1 MKFVDATAF
10 FCMAMTALPVAAKE
24 IHEAARIGDLTQLE
38 RLLTEGH
45 AADEPEDSL
54 GVTAWQIA
62 SYHGRKEALDL
73 LAKAGAD
80 VQRPFPDPQEIVDR
94 VLSPAV
100 KKNGPGFALLAARD
114 GKVLYAKGYGL
125 ADLEK
130 GVPITPD
137 TVFRIGS
144 VTKQF
149 TAAAVLLCL
158 EDGLLRLSDP
168 LTKYFSGYLD
178 GDKITLAHLLS
189 HRSGIRN
196 FTSFPAFSE
205 QVTGPRTPG
214 QVIATFRD
222 MSLESEPGTRYAYC
236 NSSYFLLAEIVKR
249 ASGEKYDDLLER
261 RVFRSAHMFSTG
273 VHRPELALQ
282 GEALGY
288 ARGEDGKGGWRRA
301 LDWHM
306 SQAGGAGEF
315 YSTVGDLYRWNEA
328 VFNGKVL
335 SPESLSMAHRPAA
348 PHAEVS
354 AEMTGLAA
362 KYGYGWVA
370 DEERGLPKIWH
381 TGGLPGFS
389 SILVRYPA
397 QNFTVVVLS
406 NTLESIDGQTASA
419 LAAVVARQHL
429 WREMGGQPCFRELPV
444 PEGVRLADYAAPFD
458 FGGLGVLRFR
468 VKDGRLESKL
478 AAQSWGAVRYHGE
491 DEFRND
497 GVDATFTFRRDEK
510 GMVNYVK
517 LLQRGSTLEGERF
530 DEPETGKLSREALDA
545 VAGHYELP
553 FGQIHFRV
561 DNKSGELRGRVKG
574 QQEFSYYPV
583 KGDDGRFMCKA
594 VRVQVMFLRPDGAK
608 DGPATGLIIQQGGGM
623 VPGRKVSVS
632 GER

>member
-1 MKFVDATAF
+1 MKFVHATAF
-10 FCMAMTALPVAAKE
+10 FCMATTALPVAAKE
-24 IHEAARIGDLTQLE
+24 VHEAARIGDLTQLE
-38 RLLTEGH
+38 RLLAEGQQV
-45 AADEPEDSL
+45 DELEDRL

-62 SYHGRKEALDL
+62 SYHGRREAMNL

-80 VQRPFPDPQEIVDR
+80 VQRPFPDPVAIVER
-94 VLSPAV
+94 VLVPAV

-149 TAAAVLLCL
+149 TATAVLLCQQ
-158 EDGLLRLSDP
+158 DGLLKLSDP
-168 LTKYFSGYLD
+168 LTKYFPGYLD

-196 FTSFPAFSE
+196 FTSFPAFSG
-205 QVTGPRTPG
+205 QVTGPRTPE

-236 NSSYFLLAEIVKR
+236 NSGYVLLSEIVKQ

-261 RVFRSAHMFSTG
+261 RVFRSAHMYSTG

-335 SPESLSMAHRPAA
+335 SPESLRMAHRPAA
-348 PHAEVS
+348 PKDKVG

-370 DEERGLPKIWH
+370 DEERGLPKILH

-389 SILVRYPA
+389 SILIRYPA
-397 QNFTVVVLS
+397 QNFTVVVFS
-406 NTLESIDGQTASA
+406 NTLESIGGQNASA
-419 LAAVVARQHL
+419 LAGVVARQHL
-429 WREMGGQPCFRELPV
+429 WREMGAQPCFRELPV
-444 PEGVRLADYAAPFD
+444 PEGVHLTDYVAPFD
-458 FGGLGVLRFR
+458 FGGLGVMRFR

-510 GMVNYVK
+510 GMVNHVK
-517 LLQRGSTLEGERF
+517 LLQRGTTLEGERF

-545 VAGHYELP
+545 VAGSYELP

-561 DNKSGELRGRVKG
+561 DNKSGDLRGRVKG

-594 VRVQVMFLRPDGAK
+594 VRAQVMFLRPDGAK
-608 DGPATGLIIQQGGGM
+608 EGPATGLIIQQGGGM
-623 VPGRKVSVS
+623 VPGRKVQ
-632 GER
+632 

>member
-1 MKFVDATAF
+1 MKFVHATAF
-10 FCMAMTALPVAAKE
+10 FCIATTALPLAAKE

-38 RLLTEGH
+38 RLLAGGQKV
-45 AADEPEDSL
+45 DELEDGL

-94 VLSPAV
+94 VLSLAV
-100 KKNGPGFALLAARD
+100 KKKGPGFALLAARD

-149 TAAAVLLCL
+149 TATAVLLCQQ
-158 EDGLLRLSDP
+158 DGLLKLSDP
-168 LTKYFSGYLD
+168 LTKYFPGYLD
-178 GDKITLAHLLS
+178 GDKITVAHLLS

-196 FTSFPAFSE
+196 FTSFPTFSE
-205 QVTGPRTPG
+205 QVTGPRTQD

-236 NSSYFLLAEIVKR
+236 NSGYVLLSEIVKR

-288 ARGEDGKGGWRRA
+288 ARREDGKGGWRRA
-301 LDWHM
+301 LNWHM
-306 SQAGGAGEF
+306 SQAGAAGEF

-348 PHAEVS
+348 PQDEAS

-370 DEERGLPKIWH
+370 DEERGLPKILH

-389 SILVRYPA
+389 SILIRYPA
-397 QNFTVVVLS
+397 QNFTVVVFS
-406 NTLESIDGQTASA
+406 NTLESIGGQTASA
-419 LAAVVARQHL
+419 LAGVVARQHL
-429 WREMGGQPCFRELPV
+429 WREMGSQPCFRELPV
-444 PEGVRLADYAAPFD
+444 PEGVHLTDYAAPFD
-458 FGGLGVLRFR
+458 FGGLGVMRFR
-468 VKDGRLESKL
+468 VRDGRLESRL
-478 AAQSWGAVRYHGE
+478 AAQSWGAVRYHGV

-497 GVDATFTFRRDEK
+497 SVDATFTFRRDEK
-510 GMVNYVK
+510 GMVNHVK
-517 LLQRGSTLEGERF
+517 LLQHGSLLEGDRF
-530 DEPETGKLSREALDA
+530 DEPETSKLSREALDA
-545 VAGHYELP
+545 VAGSYELP

-561 DNKSGELRGRVKG
+561 DNKSGDLRGRVKG

-594 VRVQVMFLRPDGAK
+594 VRAQVMFLRPDGAK
-608 DGPATGLIIQQGGGM
+608 EGPATGLIIQQGGGM
-623 VPGRKVSVS
+623 VPGRKVQ
-632 GER
+632 

>member
-1 MKFVDATAF
+1 MKFVHATAF
-10 FCMAMTALPVAAKE
+10 FCMAATALPVAAKE

-38 RLLTEGH
+38 RLLAGGQKV
-45 AADEPEDSL
+45 DEVDEQL

-62 SYHGRKEALDL
+62 SYHGRKEAVDL

-80 VQRPFPDPQEIVDR
+80 VKHPFPDPEGILDR
-94 VLSPAV
+94 LITPAV

-125 ADLEK
+125 ADLDK

-149 TAAAVLLCL
+149 TATAVLLCQQ
-158 EDGLLRLSDP
+158 DGLLSLSDP
-168 LTKYFSGYLD
+168 LTKYFPGYLD
-178 GDKITLAHLLS
+178 GDKITVAHLLS

-196 FTSFPAFSE
+196 FTSFPTFSE
-205 QVTGPRTPG
+205 QVTGPRTPD
-214 QVIATFRD
+214 QVIVTFRD
-222 MSLESEPGTRYAYC
+222 MRLESEPGTRYAYC
-236 NSSYFLLAEIVKR
+236 NSGYFLLAEIVKR

-273 VHRPELALQ
+273 VHRPTLALQ

-288 ARGEDGKGGWRRA
+288 ARNEDRKGSWRRA

-335 SPESLSMAHRPAA
+335 SPESLKMAHRPAA
-348 PHAEVS
+348 PKDEAS
-354 AEMTGLAA
+354 GEMTGLAA

-370 DEERGLPKIWH
+370 DEERGLPKILH

-397 QNFTVVVLS
+397 QNFTVVVFS
-406 NTLESIDGQTASA
+406 NTLESIGGQTPSA
-419 LAAVVARQHL
+419 LAGVVARQHL
-429 WREMGGQPCFRELPV
+429 WREMRSQPCFRELPV
-444 PEGVRLADYAAPFD
+444 PEGVHLTDYVAPFD
-458 FGGLGVLRFR
+458 FGGLGVMRFR

-478 AAQSWGAVRYHGE
+478 AAQSWLAVRYLGV

-497 GVDATFTFRRDEK
+497 GVDATFVFRRDDK
-510 GMVNYVK
+510 GMVSQVK
-517 LLQRGSTLEGERF
+517 LLQRGSVLEGERF
-530 DEPETGKLSREALDA
+530 DEPETVKLSRGALDA
-545 VAGHYELP
+545 VAGSYELP

-561 DNKSGELRGRVKG
+561 DNKSGDLRGRVKG

-583 KGDDGRFMCKA
+583 KGDEGRFMCKA
-594 VRVQVMFLRPDGAK
+594 VRAQVRFLRPDGAK
-608 DGPATGLIIQQGGGM
+608 EGPATGLIIQQGGGM
-623 VPGRKVSVS
+623 VPGRKVQ
-632 GER
+632 